1 MKKSVFG
8 RALFGLYFDRHLVLR
23 WLRWRFSGGLYLS
36 PYYANMSGRTE
47 SFPFPFL
54 SQGNFGKFWK
64 ETFPRI
70 FKSFP
75 RFGKRLTKPFL
86 LLLKP
91 FLVDK

>member
-1 MKKSVFG
+1 MILTDFIIKTKE
-8 RALFGLYFDRHLVLR
+8 
-23 WLRWRFSGGLYLS
+23 
-36 PYYANMSGRTE
+36 NGRTE

-54 SQGNFGKFWK
+54 SQGNFGKIWK

>member
-1 MKKSVFG
+1 MKLCWREKLPKKNKSATLVFG
-8 RALFGLYFDRHLVLR
+8 TLEY
-23 WLRWRFSGGLYLS
+23 
-36 PYYANMSGRTE
+36 GRTE

-91 FLVDK
+91 FLADK